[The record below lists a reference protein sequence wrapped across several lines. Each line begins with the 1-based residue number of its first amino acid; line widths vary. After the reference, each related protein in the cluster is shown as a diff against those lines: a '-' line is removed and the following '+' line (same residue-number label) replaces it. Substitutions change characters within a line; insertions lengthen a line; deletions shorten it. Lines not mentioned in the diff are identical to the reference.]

1 MFLLRKLRREIPAK
15 ILVQLCASLLL
26 LNLLFLLDGWL
37 AQQPSSGLCISTAVS
52 LHYFLLTSFTW
63 AGLEALHMY
72 LSVVQVFLP
81 YLSRYM
87 LKVSLIGWGEEQLL
101 EAPTLQELLL
111 SSPPGSLQDFLSLWL
126 SSPWRWTRT
135 TTVWFRIPNLQTEA
149 RRNCEVF
156 FFFFPSRQTTE
167 AM

>member
-1 MFLLRKLRREIPAK
+1 MFLFRKLLRDIPAK

-37 AQQPSSGLCISTAVS
+37 AQHPPGGLCISAAFF

-87 LKVSLIGWGEEQLL
+87 LKVSLIGWGEEPIS
-101 EAPTLQELLL
+101 ERLQECA
-111 SSPPGSLQDFLSLWL
+111 SDRTSFSLQAFLFLWSL
-126 SSPWRWTRT
+126 SPYRWTKT
-135 TTVWFRIPNLQTEA
+135 TTVWFRIPNILMELLT
-149 RRNCEVF
+149 NCEF
-156 FFFFPSRQTTE
+156 SSFKINGTGRGKE
-167 AM
+167 